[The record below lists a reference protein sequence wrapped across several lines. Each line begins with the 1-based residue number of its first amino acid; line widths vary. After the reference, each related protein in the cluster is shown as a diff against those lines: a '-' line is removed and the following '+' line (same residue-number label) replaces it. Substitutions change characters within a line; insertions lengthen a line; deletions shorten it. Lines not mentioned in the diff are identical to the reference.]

1 MFMLGLHTG
10 KKHVT
15 CLGKPRK
22 YYISFLNILNFFF
35 EKSYLEPI
43 HPLSHKTLTRALK
56 DE

>member
-1 MFMLGLHTG
+1 MLGLHTG

-35 EKSYLEPI
+35 ERSYLEPI